1 MNCFKIFK
9 GGDAEKGY
17 FTSSIKYRT
26 IYFNLYIHFE
36 SLIILQTLTKYI
48 FIMYYTD
55 TFYPYIFLS
64 TYQIQSHRWEVAY
77 TLDSLPVYYT
87 HTYNEFKTQH
97 ASMSVDC

>member
-36 SLIILQTLTKYI
+36 SLIILQTLTKYRHI
-48 FIMYYTD
+48 ADEYSLCIIQTVSID
-55 TFYPYIFLS
+55 FLKHLS
-64 TYQIQSHRWEVAY
+64 NSESQVRGGVHPGQLASLLHSHLQRI
-77 TLDSLPVYYT
+77 
-87 HTYNEFKTQH
+87 
-97 ASMSVDC
+97 

>member
-36 SLIILQTLTKYI
+36 SLIILQTLTKYRHIAEKYSLCIIQTVSIHI
-48 FIMYYTD
+48 F
-55 TFYPYIFLS
+55 S
-64 TYQIQSHRWEVAY
+64 
-77 TLDSLPVYYT
+77 
-87 HTYNEFKTQH
+87 
-97 ASMSVDC
+97 